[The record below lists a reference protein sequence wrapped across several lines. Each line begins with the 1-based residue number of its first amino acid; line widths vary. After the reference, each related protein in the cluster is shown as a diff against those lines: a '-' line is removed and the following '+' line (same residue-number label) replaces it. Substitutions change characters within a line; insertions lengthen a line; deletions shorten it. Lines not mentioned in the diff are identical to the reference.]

1 MRTLARFRGP
11 IPVKCVDRLRGPCSL
26 TPAQGASPGTVQ
38 VPTSLF
44 VLNVAVLSNGQG
56 VSFGCSGLAN
66 YGIRVDIKYQVLDQ
80 NGNPILLANMPPPEL
95 GTFFNESG
103 YDRNIGPTGF
113 TNSTATTAADGT
125 FHDAPLGGCANGAF
139 SSLPDTQFITIIMPD
154 GSAPAVRGQTFTL
167 TGQSAGHGTLNNSVS
182 DISATR

>member
-1 MRTLARFRGP
+1 MCGSP
-11 IPVKCVDRLRGPCSL
+11 PGPCAL

-44 VLNVAVLSNGQG
+44 VLNVAVLPNGQG
-56 VSFGCSGLAN
+56 VNFGCSGLAN

-80 NGNPILLANMPPPEL
+80 NGNPILLANMPPPRTRYVFRRGWL
-95 GTFFNESG
+95 
-103 YDRNIGPTGF
+103 YRNIGPTGF
-113 TNSTATTAADGT
+113 TNSTVTTAADGT
-125 FHDAPLGGCANGAF
+125 FHDVPLGGCANGAF
-139 SSLPDTQFITIIMPD
+139 SSLPDTQFMTIIMPD